1 MSEPRLIKKYPNR
14 RLYDTELSRY
24 ITIDDVR
31 GLIAARTQPR
41 IIEQRSGRDITRS
54 VLLQVIAE
62 QELGSSARL
71 SDSGGTDPQL
81 RSGAG
86 GGDLR
91 TLGREPARLSR
102 RWCQRAAPQLR
113 RVSSAVRHRASTGA
127 PAPGDRPRAP

>member
-62 QELGSSARL
+62 QEQGSDASREQSIATKAVEAR
-71 SDSGGTDPQL
+71 QVRIRL
-81 RSGAG
+81 RVPSGAVAG
-86 GGDLR
+86 LSEVKVAGALR
-91 TLGREPARLSR
+91 N
-102 RWCQRAAPQLR
+102 
-113 RVSSAVRHRASTGA
+113 
-127 PAPGDRPRAP
+127 D

>member
-31 GLIAARTQPR
+31 ALIAGHNQPR

-62 QELGSSARL
+62 QELGAAARL
-71 SDSGGTDPQL
+71 SESFLAELIRSYELSPPAATAAHLEGSL
-81 RSGAG
+81 RAYLAG
-86 GGDLR
+86 RGS
-91 TLGREPARLSR
+91 EQR
-102 RWCQRAAPQLR
+102 RP
-113 RVSSAVRHRASTGA
+113 
-127 PAPGDRPRAP
+127 

>member
-31 GLIAARTQPR
+31 GLIAAHTQPR

-62 QELGSSARL
+62 QELGAAARL
-71 SDSGGTDPQL
+71 SESFLAELIRSYDLSPAAATAAHLEGSL
-81 RSGAG
+81 RAFLAAGAAEQR
-86 GGDLR
+86 R
-91 TLGREPARLSR
+91 T
-102 RWCQRAAPQLR
+102 
-113 RVSSAVRHRASTGA
+113 
-127 PAPGDRPRAP
+127 